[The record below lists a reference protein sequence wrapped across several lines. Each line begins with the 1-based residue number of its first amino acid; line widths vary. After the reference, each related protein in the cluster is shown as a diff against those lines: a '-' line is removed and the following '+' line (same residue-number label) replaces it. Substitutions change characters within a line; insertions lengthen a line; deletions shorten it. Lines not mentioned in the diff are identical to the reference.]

1 MSPRELAKFTDEVM
15 RAPFQL
21 VRLGS
26 LDDLSKR
33 NRSERAAH
41 PEGENEVYPAWQQAQ
56 YELSMFSR
64 HHEAVDNDR
73 YPGVK
78 WASLAEW
85 VSKLPQ
91 WVAQRVYM

>member
-64 HHEAVDNDR
+64 HPPVTSVPAR
-73 YPGVK
+73 PPCGGLY
-78 WASLAEW
+78 L
-85 VSKLPQ
+85 
-91 WVAQRVYM
+91 